1 MLLCFGQVTI
11 KDSNI
16 WFCLIL
22 LLLIARA
29 SWPTTASQ
37 ALQGVLS
44 HPPGSTR
51 TGTAGGSCH
60 TLQLAWSLQ
69 QEIHTQLEHK
79 QGLFCG
85 WNCHPLVSLQKTLG
99 QAFPQTAGKAGP
111 PSQVSVPG
119 RNPNADPGSSYP
131 LSTHWVQ
138 DDGNSM
144 REASIQEET

>member
-16 WFCLIL
+16 GFCLIL

-51 TGTAGGSCH
+51 TGDSRW
-60 TLQLAWSLQ
+60 L
-69 QEIHTQLEHK
+69 
-79 QGLFCG
+79 
-85 WNCHPLVSLQKTLG
+85 
-99 QAFPQTAGKAGP
+99 P
-111 PSQVSVPG
+111 PCPPVSVVASA
-119 RNPNADPGSSYP
+119 RNPHPTGAQARTLLLLELSPNGESAENARSGFPTDCREGWFSKSGQYSGQEPNADLGSSYP

-138 DDGNSM
+138 DDDNSM
-144 REASIQEET
+144 KEASIQEET